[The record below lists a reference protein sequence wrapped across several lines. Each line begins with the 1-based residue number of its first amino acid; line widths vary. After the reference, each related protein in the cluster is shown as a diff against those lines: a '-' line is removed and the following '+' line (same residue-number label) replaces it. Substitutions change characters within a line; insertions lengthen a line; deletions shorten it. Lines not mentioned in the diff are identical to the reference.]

1 MRRFVLL
8 LVVFAAANIASANY
22 EFMNV
27 DLKMRYDIP
36 SRLAD
41 TFGLGSWLRDI
52 RSRGTLSFRGY
63 DVAETSYR
71 WNWRRNRWDEDRL
84 KFGVYFESQRKDGND
99 PDTTISIESR
109 SGSGVSFGGS
119 WRF

>member
-8 LVVFAAANIASANY
+8 FGILAFANLANASY

-36 SRLAD
+36 TRIAD
-41 TFGLGSWLRDI
+41 TFGLGSWLRNV

-63 DVAETSYR
+63 DVSETSYR

-84 KFGVYFESQRKDGND
+84 KFGVYFESQRKDGGESV
-99 PDTTISIESR
+99 TTISVESR